1 MKSLGLIKAPL
12 TGFSVLITG
21 GGSGIGLSTAEL
33 FAEMNANVAINY
45 LPSDKESKKR
55 INLLSK
61 KYSKIHAF
69 PGDISNAEVAE
80 RVILQTYKKFKCLNF
95 LINNV
100 GIGLV
105 KNPIPFDKLNMID
118 DNFWKQIMQVN
129 LMSAFYCSRASAKY
143 LKEKKGAIVNVT
155 SISSSGKRG
164 TSIPYAVSKGSLN
177 TLTRSLAKSLAPD
190 VRVNAVSPGFTIT
203 NMTRQRSKLHKE
215 EMAKQTLLKRNAK
228 PKEIAEIIFMLCVS
242 GSFMTGEIINVDGG
256 HGYIY

>member
-143 LKEKKGAIVNVT
+143 LKEKKEQ
-155 SISSSGKRG
+155 
-164 TSIPYAVSKGSLN
+164 L
-177 TLTRSLAKSLAPD
+177 
-190 VRVNAVSPGFTIT
+190 
-203 NMTRQRSKLHKE
+203 
-215 EMAKQTLLKRNAK
+215 
-228 PKEIAEIIFMLCVS
+228 
-242 GSFMTGEIINVDGG
+242 
-256 HGYIY
+256 

>member
-1 MKSLGLIKAPL
+1 
-12 TGFSVLITG
+12 
-21 GGSGIGLSTAEL
+21 
-33 FAEMNANVAINY
+33 
-45 LPSDKESKKR
+45 
-55 INLLSK
+55 
-61 KYSKIHAF
+61 
-69 PGDISNAEVAE
+69 
-80 RVILQTYKKFKCLNF
+80 
-95 LINNV
+95 
-100 GIGLV
+100 
-105 KNPIPFDKLNMID
+105 MID

-215 EMAKQTLLKRNAK
+215 KMAKQTLLKRNAK